1 MTATVNDKHTVLP
14 PTDLEEMLDVGR
26 FLDGLTRPAALVG
39 PDGQKVPL
47 PPEAFNVLR
56 DVVEAMRVGK
66 AITVAPV
73 DQVLTTQEAAN
84 FLGISRPTL
93 VRLLEEGALPYERAA
108 GGRHRRIR
116 LRDVVSYQQR
126 KRGER
131 RAALSDLV
139 GEASSAGLY
148 DQNAQSYREA
158 LRQARAGLRG
168 STGSGSLQRGAR
180 RVRPRAHRPSGHPA
194 ASGRGGPLPAGM
206 EWADPRRDGARTGSD
221 APRHAWVEGWEQLVP
236 GIDLPDPDDRHVVP
250 AAIQGRA
257 DLIVTAHLKD
267 FPREVVGSF
276 DIEVQ
281 GPDESVMNRLDLGPA
296 LAGRR

>member
-26 FLDGLTRPAALVG
+26 FLDGLTQPAALVG

-73 DQVLTTQEAAN
+73 DQLLTTQEAAN

-93 VRLLEEGALPYERAA
+93 VRLLEEGALPYERTT

-116 LRDVVSYQQR
+116 LQDVVSYQQR

-131 RAALSDLV
+131 RASLSDLV

-148 DQNAQSYREA
+148 DQKAESYREA
-158 LRQARAGLRG
+158 LRQARADLLGERG
-168 STGSGSLQRGAR
+168 
-180 RVRPRAHRPSGHPA
+180 
-194 ASGRGGPLPAGM
+194 
-206 EWADPRRDGARTGSD
+206 
-221 APRHAWVEGWEQLVP
+221 
-236 GIDLPDPDDRHVVP
+236 
-250 AAIQGRA
+250 
-257 DLIVTAHLKD
+257 
-267 FPREVVGSF
+267 
-276 DIEVQ
+276 
-281 GPDESVMNRLDLGPA
+281 
-296 LAGRR
+296 